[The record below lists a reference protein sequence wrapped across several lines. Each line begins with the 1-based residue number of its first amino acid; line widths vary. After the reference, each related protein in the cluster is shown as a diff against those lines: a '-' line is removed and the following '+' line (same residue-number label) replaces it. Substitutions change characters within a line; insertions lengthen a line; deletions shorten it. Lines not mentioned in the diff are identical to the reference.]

1 MSDKPVLVAL
11 ITGSGRDRV
20 GNVIAKGLAA
30 DGYRIA
36 LHYHSSKKSAL
47 ESRDELRSSGTTCE
61 AFQANVSEEQDVQAM
76 VDQVVAAFGR
86 IDVLVTTSSIWPTET
101 LEETTAASVLKS
113 FEVNT
118 LGTFNVAKAAG
129 LVMVGQETGGSIVTM
144 GDWKI
149 DRPYLDHSAYLIAK
163 GAIPTLT
170 KTMALELG
178 HRNPN
183 VRVNCIHP
191 GPVMFPPGTSESE
204 RQQLID
210 STLSK
215 TANQPEA
222 VTAAVRFF
230 IQNAMVTGTS
240 LPVDGGQH
248 MFSPETSQ
256 RNRH

>member
-1 MSDKPVLVAL
+1 MADSNIPVAL

-20 GNVIAKGLAA
+20 GNVIAKGLAD

-36 LHYHSSKKSAL
+36 LHYHSSEESAL
-47 ESRDELRSSGTTCE
+47 ESRDELRASGTSCE
-61 AFQANVSEEQDVQAM
+61 AFQANVGDESEVQQM
-76 VDQVVAAFGR
+76 VDHVVAKFGR

-118 LGTFNVAKAAG
+118 LGTFTVAKAAG
-129 LVMVGQETGGSIVTM
+129 LVMVNQEAGGSIVTI

-149 DRPYLDHSAYLIAK
+149 DRPYLDHAAYFIAK

-170 KTMALELG
+170 RMMALELG
-178 HRNPN
+178 HRNPK

-191 GPVMFPPGTSESE
+191 GPVMFPPGTSDEE

-210 STLSK
+210 STLVK
-215 TANQPEA
+215 TADQPEA

-230 IQNAMVTGTS
+230 IQNTMVTGS
-240 LPVDGGQH
+240 CLPVDGGQH
-248 MFSPETSQ
+248 MYSPEAIK
-256 RNRH
+256 RNRQ

>member
-1 MSDKPVLVAL
+1 MSGQNAPVAL

-20 GNVIAKGLAA
+20 GNVVARGLAD

-36 LHYHSSKKSAL
+36 LHYHSSEEDAL
-47 ESRDELRSSGTTCE
+47 KSRDELRGSGVGCE
-61 AFQANVSEEQDVQAM
+61 AFQANVSDEQQVQNM
-76 VDQVVAAFGR
+76 VDAIVAEFGS

-118 LGTFNVAKAAG
+118 LGTFTVAKAAG
-129 LVMVGQETGGSIVTM
+129 LVMTQQDSGGNIVTM

-149 DRPYLDHSAYLIAK
+149 DRPYLDHAAYFIAK
-163 GAIPTLT
+163 GSIPALT
-170 KTMALELG
+170 RVLALELG

-191 GPVMFPPGTSESE
+191 GPVMFPPGTSEE
-204 RQQLID
+204 EQQQLID
-210 STLSK
+210 STLVK
-215 TANQPEA
+215 KADQPEA

-230 IQNAMVTGTS
+230 IQNAMVTGTCI
-240 LPVDGGQH
+240 PVDGGQH
-248 MFSPETSQ
+248 FYSPQDIKRYRE
-256 RNRH
+256 

>member
-1 MSDKPVLVAL
+1 MPDQDAPVAL

-36 LHYHSSKKSAL
+36 LHYHSSEDHAL
-47 ESRDELRSSGTTCE
+47 ESRDELRSKGTDCE
-61 AFQANVSEEQDVQAM
+61 AFQADVAEEQQVQQM
-76 VDQVVAAFGR
+76 VDAVIKQFGR

-118 LGTFNVAKAAG
+118 LGTFTVAKAAG
-129 LVMVGQETGGSIVTM
+129 LVMTKQKSGGNIVTI

-149 DRPYLDHSAYLIAK
+149 DRPYLDHAAYFIAK
-163 GAIPTLT
+163 GAVPALT
-170 KTMALELG
+170 KMMALELG

-183 VRVNCIHP
+183 VRVNCVHP
-191 GPVMFPPGTSESE
+191 GPVMFPPGTSDEE
-204 RQQLID
+204 QQQLID
-210 STLSK
+210 STLVK

-230 IQNAMVTGTS
+230 IQNPMVTGTS
-240 LPVDGGQH
+240 IPVDGGQH
-248 MFSPETSQ
+248 FYSPQ
-256 RNRH
+256 DIKRHRE